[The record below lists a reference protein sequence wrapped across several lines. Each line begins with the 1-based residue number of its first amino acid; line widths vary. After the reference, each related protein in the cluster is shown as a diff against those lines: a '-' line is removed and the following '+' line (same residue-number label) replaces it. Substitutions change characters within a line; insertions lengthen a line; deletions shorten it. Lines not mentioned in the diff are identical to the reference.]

1 MRIFKVVLLY
11 ILVMITLTQCATLG
25 ERTVR
30 INTAQIQQKLNGKL
44 AQPLTVLKVFQVQ
57 LSNALVVPEAASGRL
72 NTTMDTVITSPLLQ
86 QSLTGKL
93 AISGILKFDAARYAV
108 ILDAPVVEVVQLDGA
123 SSDLHAMVNKLAR
136 EMGSKWMNQLV
147 LYQVKPEDLT
157 VSGTHYQPSD
167 LRVTDDGVQITLNPQ
182 R

>member
-1 MRIFKVVLLY
+1 MHILKVVFGAVFALLC
-11 ILVMITLTQCATLG
+11 LSQCATLG

-30 INTAQIQQKLNGKL
+30 INTAQIQQKLNSKL
-44 AQPLTVLKVFQVQ
+44 AQPLTVLKVFQVL

-93 AISGILKFDAARYAV
+93 AISGLLKFDAARSAV
-108 ILDAPVVEVVQLDGA
+108 VLDAPVVEVLQLDGA

-136 EMGSKWMNQLV
+136 EMGSKWINQLV

-157 VSGTHYQPSD
+157 VSGMHYQPTD
-167 LRVTDDGVQITLNPQ
+167 LRVTDEGVQIRLNPQ
-182 R
+182 H